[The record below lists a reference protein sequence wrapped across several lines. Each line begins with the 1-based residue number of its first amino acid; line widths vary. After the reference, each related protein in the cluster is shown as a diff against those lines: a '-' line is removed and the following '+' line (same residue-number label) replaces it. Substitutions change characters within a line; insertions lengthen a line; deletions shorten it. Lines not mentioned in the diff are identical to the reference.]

1 MKLYRAFLIAL
12 MISAFAVVGC
22 GDGGGSGGQGADAVC
37 AECENQ
43 GDIALCVATYNSC
56 NNPDETE
63 CRVLALAACEVI

>member
-12 MISAFAVVGC
+12 MISPFAVVGC

-43 GDIALCVATYNSC
+43 GDIPLCVTAYNSC
-56 NNPDETE
+56 NNPDEGA
-63 CRVLALAACEVI
+63 CAAAALLTCEVV